1 MQRAAEGGFPK
12 RGGNNMASTTKTAKS
27 EKISEPKRRSK
38 TEPTPANYFDTH
50 LSGQRCV
57 VAKDVP
63 MVVWGIAAHR
73 TRLYLPNRVIFEGVE
88 DSSSTIYSKMGARD
102 LDWLRCS
109 NKGLPCWIRNDLI
122 TVVRGI
128 SSSTPTPQT
137 QIRLLD
143 GQEFD
148 VDENVNDIYNRLV
161 T

>member
-1 MQRAAEGGFPK
+1 
-12 RGGNNMASTTKTAKS
+12 MASRTETAKS
-27 EKISEPKRRSK
+27 KKVSGPKQSPK
-38 TEPTPANYFDTH
+38 TKPTPDNYFDTH
-50 LSGQRCV
+50 FTGQRCV

-63 MVVWGIAAHR
+63 VVVWGIAAHR
-73 TRLYLPNRVIFEGVE
+73 TRLYLPNNVIYEGVE
-88 DSSSTIYSKMGARD
+88 DSSSTVYSKMGARD

-128 SSSTPTPQT
+128 STSTPTPQT

-143 GQEFD
+143 GQEFN
-148 VDENVNDIYNRLV
+148 VDENVNDIFDRLV